1 MKNGFPDEQKTIDL
15 KTLSVQEIKSQL
27 DSKDITANRAVLD
40 KLRTDSRKSVR
51 KLYLSFKRKAD
62 RQNEEKS
69 RIRKLFYYEEKLW
82 GAGVRSIAGVD
93 EVGVGPLA
101 GPVVAAAVIFP
112 PHYSSIPVNDSK
124 ALSPR
129 QREVLGGQI
138 KKTAL
143 GIGIGVASP
152 QEIDRMNVYQASL
165 LAMSRALGDLGENP
179 EHVLVDARRVPG
191 LSLPQTSIVKGDSKS
206 FTIAAASIV
215 AKIHRDK
222 LMDEWDSEFPLYGFR
237 NHKGYPTEA
246 HREAIRKLGPCP
258 IHRRSFRLIGT
269 GDVPQLSLFS
279 VDSGKID

>member
-1 MKNGFPDEQKTIDL
+1 MKNGFPDEQETIDL
-15 KTLSVQEIKSQL
+15 KTLSVEDIKSQL
-27 DSKDITANRAVLD
+27 ASQDITANWAILD
-40 KLRTDSRKSVR
+40 KLRTDTRKSVR
-51 KLYLSFKRKAD
+51 KFYLSLKRKAD

-69 RIRKLFYYEEKLW
+69 RIRKLFFYEEKLW
-82 GAGVRSIAGVD
+82 GEGVRLIAGVD

-112 PHYSSIPVNDSK
+112 PRYSSIPVNDSK
-124 ALSPR
+124 VLSPHR
-129 QREVLGGQI
+129 RKVLGGQI
-138 KKTAL
+138 KETAL

-152 QEIDRMNVYQASL
+152 EEIDRLNVYQASL

-222 LMDEWDSEFPLYGFR
+222 LMDEWDSQFPLYGFR
-237 NHKGYPTEA
+237 NHKGYPTAA

-258 IHRRSFRLIGT
+258 IHRRSFRLIGA

-279 VDSGKID
+279 GD